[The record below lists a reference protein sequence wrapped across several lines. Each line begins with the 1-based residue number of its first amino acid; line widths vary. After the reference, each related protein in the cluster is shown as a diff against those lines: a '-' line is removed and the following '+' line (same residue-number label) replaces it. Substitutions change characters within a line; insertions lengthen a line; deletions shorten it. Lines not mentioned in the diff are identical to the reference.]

1 MKKEI
6 TLVIPTPILSS
17 KELSEKDK
25 LIFGLHYAY
34 FKKGNATF
42 ESNIEIAKRLLLHA
56 NTVGKS
62 NTLFEENQLI
72 RKENSTYVVVK
83 EMLDTL
89 EKPNNEVEE
98 ILIPFEVY
106 SKDIKAGAKLL
117 WGEYNRFRNTEEGYK
132 VRREKTAEYIGG
144 SIASVTNWT
153 KELYDNGML
162 EQYEVN
168 YSKKGSQRIVRT
180 RDFNKE
186 KVVDHNEKE

>member
-6 TLVIPTPILSS
+6 TLVIPTSILSS

-42 ESNIEIAKRLLLHA
+42 ESNIEIGERLSINK

-62 NTLFEENQLI
+62 NTLFEENQLLK
-72 RKENSTYVVVK
+72 KENSNYVVVK
-83 EMLDTL
+83 ETLKMLK
-89 EKPNNEVEE
+89 KPNNEVEE
-98 ILIPFEVY
+98 IFIPFEIY

-117 WGEYNRFRNTEEGYK
+117 WGEYNRFRDTQKAYIVG
-132 VRREKTAEYIGG
+132 REKTAEYIGS

-153 KELYDNGML
+153 KELEEKGML
-162 EQYEVN
+162 EEYEVN
-168 YSKKGSQRIVRT
+168 YGKKGSQRIVRT
-180 RDFNKE
+180 KNFNKE
-186 KVVDHNEKE
+186 IEE